1 MAVITWEFRQAAGRE
16 PQRTYH
22 MQWQLDTQSGMVRYR
37 RLRQN
42 RNWRKTEWSYRTPG
56 PKWRALIERKRG
68 YRMICSEGDE
78 GCKIVGVSR
87 RFLCKNG
94 MESFY
99 FSIKYSELIINGCRW
114 SPRGQLLLPGEWIT
128 ALKRRI
134 AIISVR
140 PTSPVFKAMRRLCWD
155 TFGARCNRP

>member
-16 PQRTYH
+16 PQRPYH

-37 RLRQN
+37 RLRPGL
-42 RNWRKTEWSYRTPG
+42 KAEWSYRVSSS
-56 PKWRALIERKRG
+56 KWRARIERKRG
-68 YRMICSEGDE
+68 YRIVCSEGDD

-99 FSIKYSELIINGCRW
+99 FSLKYGELIINGCRW
-114 SPRGQLLLPGEWIT
+114 SPGGQLLLPGEWVA
-128 ALKRRI
+128 ALKKRI
-134 AIISVR
+134 ATVSVR
-140 PTSPVFKAMRRLCWD
+140 PKSSVFKAMRRLCWD